1 MQINQEVLMSSSSS
15 LIDYHLHTSC
25 SRDGSGEVIDH
36 CREAVKRGFR
46 EICFTNHQEWI
57 SVVGGFYDY
66 AMRNEGWEQHL
77 RDIEA
82 ARKEFPM
89 LSIKLGCETGYYP
102 EYLDDIIRFT
112 KRFPFDY
119 IIGSVHSL
127 EGKMLDDKTISS
139 NTNSTVQ
146 IQWMRKYF
154 SAIKDMVKH
163 SYFDCIG
170 HLDLVKKHIPL
181 HGFDEYQDLI
191 QDIAETM
198 NGNDI
203 GFELNTSGWHQSP
216 QDCYPAVSLLK
227 ILKDA
232 GIRKV
237 AIGSDS
243 HSPETLGQD
252 IQKGLDLLKRVG
264 FDSVCTF
271 SNRVP
276 TYHSLPIQ
284 TH

>member
-1 MQINQEVLMSSSSS
+1 MSSSSS
-15 LIDYHLHTSC
+15 LIDYHLHTCC

-36 CREAVKRGFR
+36 CKEAVKRGFR

-77 RDIEA
+77 HDIEA

-127 EGKMLDDKTISS
+127 EGIMLDDKTISG
-139 NTNSTVQ
+139 NTSSTVQ

-170 HLDLVKKHIPL
+170 HLDLVKKHIPR
-181 HGFDEYQDLI
+181 HGDDEYQDLI

-198 NGNDI
+198 NDNDI

-276 TYHSLPIQ
+276 TYHPLPIQ